1 MLAAITLVATFA
13 IAVCAVRLPLLKANN
28 NWFAA
33 VEFGSQTKYLLVD
46 TGSPWTWTIT
56 NSTVCYDPLAG
67 GRARCSTLFGEPY
80 VPSATL
86 TISNGSDSQ
95 ARFSYAD
102 LSVVRGLYGFENLGF
117 GASLAIAQAS
127 FVLAT
132 SAVMTSMWPGSG
144 ILGLSPDLP
153 ADDTNVPGT
162 DPGQAMRMRQEDGL
176 LARPRARLSAASQA
190 SIQGESILASVFNDT
205 NLPAFFGLALSRS
218 SGNSSNNGLLTI
230 GESADIGDPSINA
243 TAPGAYVQVPLEPTS
258 ISSTTDEP
266 TYIYY
271 AANVTALVF
280 DRDQQK
286 TEGYYFADDADV
298 PFTFDSGTEVNF
310 VPAIHAALIASRFDP
325 PGFLDQNA
333 WFVDCDAQAPDVALA
348 IGSELFHVNHLDM
361 FVEKEAPNRTTV
373 CLSAFQGD
381 YRLRILGSPFL
392 KNVYLE
398 VYRPEFV
405 GEEAATMWIA
415 SREYY
420 GAA

>member
-1 MLAAITLVATFA
+1 MIATITLIATFA
-13 IAVCAVRLPLLKANN
+13 LAVCAVRLPLLKENN
-28 NWFAA
+28 NWFAT
-33 VEFGSQTKYLLVD
+33 VEFGGQSKYLLVD

-56 NSTVCYDPLAG
+56 NSTVCYDPSAG
-67 GRARCSTLFGEPY
+67 GRARCSTIFGEPY

-102 LSVVRGLYGFENLGF
+102 YSVVRGLYGFENLGF
-117 GASLAIAQAS
+117 GSSLAINQAS

-132 SAVMTSMWPGSG
+132 SAVTTSIWPGSG

-153 ADDTNVPGT
+153 ADDTSVPGN
-162 DPGQAMRMRQEDGL
+162 DPGQAMRMRQEEGL
-176 LARPRARLSAASQA
+176 LSRPKARLSAASQA
-190 SIQGESILASVFNDT
+190 SIQGESVLASVFNNT

-243 TAPGAYVQVPLEPTS
+243 TAPGAYVQVPLEPTT
-258 ISSTTDEP
+258 ISSATDAP

-271 AANVTALVF
+271 AANITALAF
-280 DRDQQK
+280 GGDHKK

-298 PFTFDSGTEVNF
+298 PFMFDSGTAVNF
-310 VPAIHAALIASRFDP
+310 VPAIDAALVASRFDP
-325 PGFLDQNA
+325 PGFLDQNL
-333 WFVDCDAQAPDVALA
+333 WFVDCDARAPDVALA
-348 IGSELFHVNHLDM
+348 IGRELFHMNPLDM
-361 FVEKEAPNRTTV
+361 FVETEAQNRTTV

-381 YRLRILGSPFL
+381 PQLRILGSPFL

-405 GEEAATMWIA
+405 GDEAATMWIA

>member
-1 MLAAITLVATFA
+1 MIATITLVATFA
-13 IAVCAVRLPLLKANN
+13 IAVCAVRLPLLKENN
-28 NWFAA
+28 NWFAT
-33 VEFGSQTKYLLVD
+33 VEFGNQSKYLLVD

-56 NSTVCYDPLAG
+56 NSTVCYDPIAG
-67 GRARCSTLFGEPY
+67 GRARCSTIFGEPY

-117 GASLAIAQAS
+117 GHSLAIDQAS

-132 SAVMTSMWPGSG
+132 SAVMTSIWPGSG

-176 LARPRARLSAASQA
+176 LSRPKARLSAASQA
-190 SIQGESILASVFNDT
+190 AIQGESVLATVFNNT

-218 SGNSSNNGLLTI
+218 TGNSSNNGLLTI
-230 GESADIGDPSINA
+230 GESADIGDTSINV
-243 TAPGAYVQVPLEPTS
+243 TAPGAYVQVPLEPTGS
-258 ISSTTDEP
+258 SSTTEAP
-266 TYIYY
+266 TYINY
-271 AANVTALVF
+271 ATNVTALVLHE
-280 DRDQQK
+280 K

-310 VPAIHAALIASRFDP
+310 VPAIHAGLIASRFDP
-325 PGFLDQNA
+325 PGFLDQNV
-333 WFVDCDAQAPDVALA
+333 WFVDCNAQAPDVALA
-348 IGSELFHVNHLDM
+348 IGSELFHMNSLDM
-361 FVEKEAPNRTTV
+361 FVEKEADNRTTV